1 MSYRRLGLRSD
12 HRRAVLRNSVT
23 SLLDSEKITTTET
36 RAREIKKIS
45 EKMITLAKRGDLH
58 ARRQADSY
66 LMTDAVVRKL
76 FTTLAERYRER
87 PGGYTRI
94 IKTGYRKG
102 DGAPMVILEL
112 VD

>member
-23 SLLDSEKITTTET
+23 SLLENEKITTTET

-58 ARRQADSY
+58 ARRQVDSY
-66 LMTDAVVRKL
+66 IMTDAIVHKL
-76 FTTLAERYRER
+76 FTSLAERYRDR

>member
-1 MSYRRLGLRSD
+1 MSYRKLGLRSD

-23 SLLDSEKITTTET
+23 SLLENEKITTTET
-36 RAREIKKIS
+36 RAKEIKKIS

-58 ARRQADSY
+58 ARRQVDSY
-66 LMTDAVVRKL
+66 IMTDAIVHKL
-76 FTTLAERYRER
+76 FTSLAERYRER

-94 IKTGYRKG
+94 VKTGYRKG